1 MTTTPGPQEPIAGVK
16 TKIDHAA
23 PSFDNCAKAG
33 IYMLR
38 YFFVPGQPQGKA
50 RAKIVMRGK
59 YAHAYTPEKTVC
71 YESLIVT
78 SYLEKYGR
86 ECPADCELR
95 IIIRAVFP
103 VPKSTSKKQA
113 GLMLAGEVAPT
124 KKPDADNIAKVIC
137 DALNGIAYAD
147 DTRIVT
153 MMLTKEYGAVP
164 GVWVLLDD
172 EWKTL
177 NADAMIEAIDTIPF

>member
-1 MTTTPGPQEPIAGVK
+1 
-16 TKIDHAA
+16 
-23 PSFDNCAKAG
+23 
-33 IYMLR
+33 MLR
-38 YFFVPGQPQGKA
+38 YFFVPGQPQGKG
-50 RAKIVMRGK
+50 RAKVTVRGK
-59 YAHAYTPEKTVC
+59 FAHAYTPDKTVN
-71 YESLIVT
+71 YEARIVGA
-78 SYLEKYGR
+78 YDVKYANQ
-86 ECPADCELR
+86 ELCDEELR

-113 GLMLAGEVAPT
+113 GLMLAGEIAPT

-137 DALNGIAYAD
+137 DALNGIAYTD

-153 MMLTKEYGAVP
+153 MMLTKEYGAIP

-177 NADAMIEAIDTIPF
+177 NADAMIEATDGNPF